1 MNIWYILHED
11 SLDSYKKIRAN
22 RPNYTYIFDEA
33 SRLTHKGVVPFGYS
47 PCCMTVE
54 VNDAEGIEIPETKVR
69 ARSRAGMM
77 NSLSAEDK
85 KRIMKIFCSED
96 TVLESGGTL
105 LLTEPFAVTG
115 RLPDEE
121 SQERL
126 YRELI
131 EKYGSNG
138 RIMIKAHPRDDMD
151 YGRLFPEATVIEK
164 NMPMEVMNFDETICF
179 EKAITVTSS
188 AVNGLKYAKE
198 KIYLGA
204 EYLQSF
210 KER

>member
-1 MNIWYILHED
+1 MKSKTRKILADDGFNPE
-11 SLDSYKKIRAN
+11 LVLGAR
-22 RPNYTYIFDEA
+22 F
-33 SRLTHKGVVPFGYS
+33 
-47 PCCMTVE
+47 
-54 VNDAEGIEIPETKVR
+54 EGILKFPCIEAHRDIIVPESLIPFSK
-69 ARSRAGMM
+69 
-77 NSLSAEDK
+77 
-85 KRIMKIFCSED
+85 
-96 TVLESGGTL
+96 
-105 LLTEPFAVTG
+105 
-115 RLPDEE
+115 
-121 SQERL
+121 
-126 YRELI
+126 I